1 MVFSPQAKWFEENDS
16 DVPQMQ
22 CRSVAEKATNVPKP
36 TKRAYLDYDRSET
49 VFRSQVGH
57 G

>member
-36 TKRAYLDYDRSET
+36 TKSAYLDYDRSET